1 MHVLQNFE
9 RTVLLS
15 EFTRPSNFPSIS
27 KFVFQP
33 RYVLNHLFDFWLAEK
48 YFEPSWKKGL
58 AKTGLARQVPPSLQ
72 QHVAA
77 IKYVKLI
84 RIR

>member
-1 MHVLQNFE
+1 MYYKILKGRFYSQSLLDLQTFQ
-9 RTVLLS
+9 
-15 EFTRPSNFPSIS
+15 
-27 KFVFQP
+27 VFQSSYSSP
-33 RYVLNHLFDFWLAEK
+33 VLNHLFDFWLAEK